1 MDRICLKLYD
11 GTPQYVCTACRHC
24 TSTYGKSMCKVKN
37 RGCCWYFPKFTLFEV
52 HKMSRS
58 NVGRKILSYI
68 CSIKTAKI
76 YNYYIHVKGYFDKI
90 GLKKYLDTEECYEND
105 VKDKSIFFR
114 LCPFVKSRE
123 GCTLPQQY
131 RSYVCNFFVC
141 DDIKKKLKKHNE
153 FNDYVSECSR
163 YARWVNWENYSL
175 EHILEE
181 NKLNLIDNF
190 KGAVELLSSIPI
202 ENCEVKNLKEIEVL

>member
-1 MDRICLKLYD
+1 MDRIYLKLHD
-11 GTPQYVCTACRHC
+11 GTPQYVCTTCRHC
-24 TSTYGKSMCKVKN
+24 TSIYGKSMCKIKN

-52 HKMSRS
+52 HKMSKS
-58 NVGRKILSYI
+58 SIGRKILNYI
-68 CSIKTAKI
+68 HNIKTAKV

-90 GLKKYLDTEECYEND
+90 GFKKYLDTEECYEND

-114 LCPFVKSRE
+114 LCPFVKPKQ

-141 DDIKKKLKKHNE
+141 DSVKKKLKKYDE
-153 FNDYVSECSR
+153 FKNYIRECNRYV
-163 YARWVNWENYSL
+163 RWIEWENCSL

-181 NKLNLIDNF
+181 NKLNLIDDF
-190 KGAVELLSSIPI
+190 KGAVELLSSIPL
-202 ENCEVKNLKEIEVL
+202 ENCEVSNLKGIEVL